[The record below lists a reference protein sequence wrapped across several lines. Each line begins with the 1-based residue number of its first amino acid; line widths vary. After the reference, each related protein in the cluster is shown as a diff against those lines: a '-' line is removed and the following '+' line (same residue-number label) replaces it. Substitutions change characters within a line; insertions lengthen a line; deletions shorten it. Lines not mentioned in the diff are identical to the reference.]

1 VSDPTPAVADLLD
14 IATSALPAAERR
26 PGQREM
32 ADAVDQAITD
42 GHHLVVQAGTG
53 TGKTLAYL
61 VPALR
66 AGTTVV
72 VATATKA
79 LQDQLATKDLP
90 FLAEH
95 LREPLGRDIEWAILK
110 GRSNYLCRQRL
121 AEVTSGDDQLALEGL
136 ADARREEISA
146 LASWADSTETGDQA
160 ELERMPDA
168 AVWRAV
174 SVTSDE
180 CPGANRCPLGS
191 TCFAEVARDRALT
204 ADVVVVNTHLYGL
217 NVGADDAI
225 LPEHEVVVFDEAHV
239 LEDVMSDTVGVDLSP
254 GRFNT
259 VASTVRRII
268 DDPNLIASITDA
280 GVAFGEVIEG
290 RRGERL
296 DIPLPEDVT
305 GALVAA
311 RGALERASTVVNAIE
326 TEVEDARQRRLRAQV
341 ILTRSTEMI
350 DRTLSPSADTVAFVS
365 GAPGSP
371 CLEIAPLDVGP
382 TMEAGVWTRRTA
394 ILTSATVPRSLP
406 DRIGLPEP
414 EVIDVGS
421 PFDYE
426 ENALLY
432 CAMHLPAPNDP
443 AFREATHDE
452 LAALI
457 TAAGGRTLA
466 LFTSWAAMDEAAAA
480 MTGRVPHTILTQRD
494 LPKPALVSAF
504 TEDESTCLFATAGLF
519 QGVDVPGRTLSLVVI
534 DRIPFPRPDDPL
546 LSARRDRLGRAAFSQ
561 IDLPR
566 AATMLAQA
574 SGRLIRSDTDRG
586 VVAVLDRRLG
596 TAGYRWDLI
605 STLPP
610 MRRTRD
616 RAEAE
621 RFLRAITD

>member
-1 VSDPTPAVADLLD
+1 MSDAPLGVGELLD

-32 ADAVDQAITD
+32 ADAVDRAIAE
-42 GHHLVVQAGTG
+42 GRHLVVQAGTG

-61 VPALR
+61 VPAMR
-66 AGTTVV
+66 AGRTVV

-95 LREPLGRDIEWAILK
+95 LREPLGRELEWAVLK

-121 AEVTSGDDQLALEGL
+121 AEVSSGDDQLALEGL
-136 ADARREEISA
+136 GDGRRDEIAA
-146 LASWADSTETGDQA
+146 LADWAESSETGDQA
-160 ELERMPDA
+160 ELDRLPDP

-191 TCFAEVARDRALT
+191 TCFAEVARDRAST

-225 LPEHEVVVFDEAHV
+225 LPEHDIVVFDEAHV

-254 GRFNT
+254 GRFAT

-268 DDPNLIASITDA
+268 DDPSLIASIADA

-290 RRGERL
+290 HRGERL
-296 DIPLPEDVT
+296 EIPLPSDVT
-305 GALVAA
+305 SALVTA
-311 RGALERASTVVNAIE
+311 RGALERASAVVNAIE
-326 TEVEDARQRRLRAQV
+326 TDVEDARQRRLRAQV

-371 CLEIAPLDVGP
+371 SLEIAPLDVGP
-382 TMEAGVWTRRTA
+382 TMAAGVWSRRTA

-406 DRIGLPEP
+406 ERIGLPEP

-421 PFDYE
+421 PFDYG
-426 ENALLY
+426 ENSLLY

-443 AFREATHDE
+443 AFRAATHEE

-480 MTGRVPHTILTQRD
+480 LTGQGPHTILTQRA
-494 LPKPALVSAF
+494 LPQPALV
-504 TEDESTCLFATAGLF
+504 
-519 QGVDVPGRTLSLVVI
+519 
-534 DRIPFPRPDDPL
+534 
-546 LSARRDRLGRAAFSQ
+546 AAF
-561 IDLPR
+561 
-566 AATMLAQA
+566 
-574 SGRLIRSDTDRG
+574 
-586 VVAVLDRRLG
+586 
-596 TAGYRWDLI
+596 
-605 STLPP
+605 
-610 MRRTRD
+610 
-616 RAEAE
+616 AE
-621 RFLRAITD
+621 D